1 MKLKYLALSAV
12 VLMAS
17 TAMASPL
24 KKKKKKQP
32 TKSEV
37 VLANAND
44 SVSYAIGISIAGN
57 IGNSG
62 IEGINT
68 EIIGQAI
75 LDSYN
80 KIGLMKPE
88 EVDAY
93 IQGQLNKREE
103 VKTEALQAT
112 ERKFLSE
119 NATKPG
125 VVATPEGVQYKVLQ
139 EGFGLQ
145 PGMADTVVV
154 HYKGSLIDGTT
165 FDSSYDRNE
174 PIEITAGQVIP
185 GWGIALQLMRVGS
198 KFEVYIPS
206 ELAYGPEGVPG
217 AIPPYST
224 LVFEM
229 ELLDVKPATK

>member
-1 MKLKYLALSAV
+1 MKVKYFVLSAA
-12 VLMAS
+12 LLAS
-17 TAMASPL
+17 TVALAAPT
-24 KKKKKKQP
+24 KKKKKKKP

-37 VLANAND
+37 VLTNAND
-44 SVSYAIGISIAGN
+44 SISYALGISIASN
-57 IGNSG
+57 IANSG
-62 IEGINT
+62 IEGVNS

-80 KIGLMKPE
+80 NIGQMKAE
-88 EVDAY
+88 EVDPYLQA
-93 IQGQLNKREE
+93 QLTKREQ
-103 VKTEALQAT
+103 VKTDNLRAT
-112 ERKFLSE
+112 ENKFLME
-119 NATKPG
+119 NQGKPG
-125 VVATPEGVQYKVLQ
+125 IVTTPEGLQYKVVQ

-145 PGMADTVVV
+145 PGLQDTVVV

-198 KFEVYIPS
+198 KFIVYIPS
-206 ELAYGPEGVPG
+206 DLAYGPEGVQG

-229 ELLDVKPATK
+229 ELLEVKPATK